1 MVILLFAVFFFFLL
15 FGVPVAF
22 SVGIA
27 TCVVLF
33 AAHSVP
39 LSIVAQRLNV
49 SLSSFSLLAIP
60 FYIFAGKIMERG
72 GITQKLVNFAQALV
86 GWITGGMSYVTIVAG
101 MLLGGISGSSSAD
114 TAALGSIMVPA
125 MERAGYPKDYSSAV
139 QAAAGSIGSI
149 IPPSITMIVLG
160 SITGLSVSK
169 MFMGGVLPGIIIGII
184 MMIFAYL
191 ICKRRG
197 FGEEG
202 KVPFSLKNLLV
213 TFVRAIPALLIPAI
227 IVVGI
232 LGGICTATEAS
243 AIVCA
248 YALVLSLVFY
258 RTIRLRDLFGI
269 LVEATVSTATV
280 LIIIGLSS
288 SFGWVLT
295 YINFS
300 SSVASFTS
308 GISSNPYVLLLIIN
322 VIFLIG
328 GMFLEGA
335 ALMIMLVPILMP
347 LATAAG
353 IDTLLFCLLITM
365 NIVIGQLTPPVG
377 TCLYVISSIS
387 GSRIERVSV
396 EILPFI
402 GAILLVMVLCVI
414 FPGLV
419 QWIPSLGA

>member
-1 MVILLFAVFFFFLL
+1 MVILLFAVFFAFL
-15 FGVPVAF
+15 FCGVPVAF
-22 SVGIA
+22 AVGIA
-27 TCVVLF
+27 AFVVLITQG
-33 AAHSVP
+33 SVP
-39 LSIVAQRLNV
+39 VSIVAQRLNV
-49 SLSSFSLLAIP
+49 SLGSFSLLAIP
-60 FYIFAGKIMERG
+60 FYIFSGKIMERG
-72 GITQKLVNFAQALV
+72 GITQKLVDFAQSLV
-86 GWITGGMSYVTIVAG
+86 GWITGGMSYVTIFAG

-125 MERAGYPKDYSSAV
+125 MERAGYPKDFSSAI

-160 SITGLSVSK
+160 SITGISVSK
-169 MFMGGVLPGIIIGII
+169 MFMGGILPGIIIGLI
-184 MMIFAYL
+184 MMLFAYL
-191 ICKRRG
+191 ICHKRG

-202 KVPFSLKNLLV
+202 KVPFTLKNLGV
-213 TFVRAIPALLIPAI
+213 SFVKAVPALLVPAI

-248 YALVLSLVFY
+248 YALILSICIY
-258 RTIRLRDLFGI
+258 RTIKIKDLFQI
-269 LVEATVSTATV
+269 LVESAIGSATV

-300 SSVASFTS
+300 TSIASFTS
-308 GISSNPYVLLLIIN
+308 SISSNPYILLVIIN

-347 LATAAG
+347 LAGNAG
-353 IDTLLFCLLITM
+353 VDPLLFCLLITM

-387 GSRIERVSV
+387 GSKIERVSV

-402 GAILLVMVLCVI
+402 GAIILVMILCVI
-414 FPGLV
+414 FPALV
-419 QWIPSLGA
+419 LWIPSLGA